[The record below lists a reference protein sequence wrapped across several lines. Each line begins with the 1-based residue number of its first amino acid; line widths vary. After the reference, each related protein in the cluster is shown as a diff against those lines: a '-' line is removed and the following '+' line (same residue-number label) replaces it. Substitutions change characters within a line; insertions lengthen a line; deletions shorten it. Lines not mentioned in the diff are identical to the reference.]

1 MINPSNP
8 TRPPGITGSPLIG
21 KLWAIIE
28 GEPGQG
34 YDRSERASLTH
45 GEIRAL
51 LLELD
56 AAKTDAVPDV
66 KPEMPDLLARSS
78 RTNSNAERRTVSPDD
93 IVAKIDAMLDS
104 MTSRPGLWG
113 PLPCVE
119 MQALRLLEVRALVAG
134 SDERDSEIVGAY
146 RSFLATAFPGSDP
159 VSLRTRVASSGGDE
173 GDFCRWLRDFVAAE
187 RDRQRTVPTTT
198 DAEPIRNGLDI
209 RDEHARADKLGIDL
223 SVWADDA
230 WVEKHDGVLKAVR
243 PFLSPSGLSRGG
255 SIARVILA
263 FKRLQLRTIEDWLA
277 SGVRSLP
284 IDHAAR
290 VRAQVEREIAE
301 SLPPD
306 LTARV
311 LAGNYPRVGV
321 KEWNPDSVATT
332 TAVFP
337 TPVPLDPTQPAP
349 LHCVDEWD
357 QGWQGFV
364 CPTENSI
371 QRDVEPPYFETREL
385 AIAWTHQNY
394 QELLRPVVVDFITRL
409 RSWWESRAD
418 EDQECDAWKWEQALL
433 AASGHGS
440 IP

>member
-93 IVAKIDAMLDS
+93 IVAKIDAMLD
-104 MTSRPGLWG
+104 
-113 PLPCVE
+113 
-119 MQALRLLEVRALVAG
+119 
-134 SDERDSEIVGAY
+134 
-146 RSFLATAFPGSDP
+146 
-159 VSLRTRVASSGGDE
+159 
-173 GDFCRWLRDFVAAE
+173 
-187 RDRQRTVPTTT
+187 
-198 DAEPIRNGLDI
+198 
-209 RDEHARADKLGIDL
+209 
-223 SVWADDA
+223 
-230 WVEKHDGVLKAVR
+230 
-243 PFLSPSGLSRGG
+243 
-255 SIARVILA
+255 
-263 FKRLQLRTIEDWLA
+263 
-277 SGVRSLP
+277 
-284 IDHAAR
+284 
-290 VRAQVEREIAE
+290 
-301 SLPPD
+301 
-306 LTARV
+306 
-311 LAGNYPRVGV
+311 
-321 KEWNPDSVATT
+321 
-332 TAVFP
+332 
-337 TPVPLDPTQPAP
+337 
-349 LHCVDEWD
+349 
-357 QGWQGFV
+357 
-364 CPTENSI
+364 
-371 QRDVEPPYFETREL
+371 
-385 AIAWTHQNY
+385 
-394 QELLRPVVVDFITRL
+394 FITRL